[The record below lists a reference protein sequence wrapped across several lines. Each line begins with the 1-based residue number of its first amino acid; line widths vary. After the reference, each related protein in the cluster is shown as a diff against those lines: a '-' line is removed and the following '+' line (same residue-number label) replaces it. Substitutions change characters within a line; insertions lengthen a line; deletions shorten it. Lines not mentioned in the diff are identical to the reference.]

1 MATIIDSLLIELG
14 LDSSKFDK
22 AQKKSIDEL
31 RKFDEANQ
39 KTSKNTQRSSK
50 ETALGFEK
58 SRDALISFGG
68 AFLGLA
74 GMKEFVTTVTA
85 SNASLSRQ
93 SNLLGISAE
102 KLQAWGGVAEGF
114 GGSAASLQ
122 ATFQNIESS
131 IAKFSM
137 GMGGENVKLGLGYL
151 RLEDKD
157 ATDIVKIS
165 NALKEFKSAHTIQ
178 ETKNIADLLGFDTD
192 GYNMLLAGG
201 PALQKLF
208 DEYVK
213 LNHLTPSLSENS
225 KIFQEKT
232 AKLIQSLTGLK
243 NEGLD
248 RLLPSLNNL
257 SSYLTTN
264 IEKFSDWDNSVN
276 GIGTKAIAATGGL
289 LALSGIIKTLGIVF
303 SAASGLIV
311 TSLEVIGVSLSGVL
325 GIILAIPAAVALMAV
340 ALNKFG
346 GNGEHKDGEIDPV
359 TGKMWHYQTRK
370 TGKGSEW
377 ALQDNPNGNHPTKK
391 WVGGKTRGS
400 GGHWEN
406 IAQTAFGGSRSF
418 RNKNPGNIKYGDYA
432 KEHGA
437 TGADT
442 EGFAIFPN
450 METGTSAQTALINQ
464 KEQQGL
470 NTLRKLIYGSGK
482 IKGWLGSGADLKDAP
497 SYLADLAKKTGIN
510 PDQIL
515 FPNQTET
522 IRKAQEMHEG
532 MTGTNATAPM
542 SANNSS
548 SSTIHTTINELNV
561 YSAAQDATGI
571 ITDIKKTL
579 QDQALIGYGVGGA
592 I

>member
-22 AQKKSIDEL
+22 AQKKSVDEL

-122 ATFQNIESS
+122 STFQNIESS

-225 KIFQEKT
+225 EIFQQKT

-406 IAQTAFGGSRSF
+406 ITSTLSFADLEKQYGLPAGMLSKIMQIESHGNPNAVNPKSGAMGAFQF
-418 RNKNPGNIKYGDYA
+418 MPDTA
-432 KEHGA
+432 KEYGVTNPFDKNQSA
-437 TGADT
+437 TGAAKFLSDLSNHYN
-442 EGFAIFPN
+442 GDVDKMLAGYNWGMSNVDKKGMGSLPP
-450 METGTSAQTALINQ
+450 ETT
-464 KEQQGL
+464 
-470 NTLRKLIYGSGK
+470 
-482 IKGWLGSGADLKDAP
+482 D
-497 SYLADLAKKTGIN
+497 YLSKYHT
-510 PDQIL
+510 
-515 FPNQTET
+515 
-522 IRKAQEMHEG
+522 

>member
-74 GMKEFVTTVTA
+74 GLIEFVTTVTA

-137 GMGGENVKLGLGYL
+137 GMGGENVKLGLVYL

-225 KIFQEKT
+225 EIFQT
-232 AKLIQSLTGLK
+232 
-243 NEGLD
+243 
-248 RLLPSLNNL
+248 
-257 SSYLTTN
+257 
-264 IEKFSDWDNSVN
+264 IE
-276 GIGTKAIAATGGL
+276 
-289 LALSGIIKTLGIVF
+289 
-303 SAASGLIV
+303 
-311 TSLEVIGVSLSGVL
+311 
-325 GIILAIPAAVALMAV
+325 PC
-340 ALNKFG
+340 
-346 GNGEHKDGEIDPV
+346 
-359 TGKMWHYQTRK
+359 
-370 TGKGSEW
+370 
-377 ALQDNPNGNHPTKK
+377 
-391 WVGGKTRGS
+391 
-400 GGHWEN
+400 
-406 IAQTAFGGSRSF
+406 
-418 RNKNPGNIKYGDYA
+418 
-432 KEHGA
+432 
-437 TGADT
+437 
-442 EGFAIFPN
+442 
-450 METGTSAQTALINQ
+450 
-464 KEQQGL
+464 
-470 NTLRKLIYGSGK
+470 
-482 IKGWLGSGADLKDAP
+482 
-497 SYLADLAKKTGIN
+497 
-510 PDQIL
+510 
-515 FPNQTET
+515 
-522 IRKAQEMHEG
+522 
-532 MTGTNATAPM
+532 
-542 SANNSS
+542 
-548 SSTIHTTINELNV
+548 
-561 YSAAQDATGI
+561 
-571 ITDIKKTL
+571 
-579 QDQALIGYGVGGA
+579 
-592 I
+592 